1 MKDKEKKIQKGDF
14 GYIKNQQKRRVIYT
28 LLAFSPPLIMF
39 FTGLAIY
46 GERKNVFTVFA
57 AVACLPACKFAV
69 GMIMMLMQKPM
80 KVFHVLRHCE
90 QA

>member
-1 MKDKEKKIQKGDF
+1 MKDTKKKIQKGEF

-28 LLAFSPPLIMF
+28 ILAFAPPLIMF
-39 FTGLAIY
+39 LTGLAIY

-69 GMIMMLMQKPM
+69 EHDYDAYAKAYERRRLSGN
-80 KVFHVLRHCE
+80 
-90 QA
+90 